1 MSFSYVF
8 VHGTGQNM
16 GAVKIQD
23 EVIKIQE
30 CSPITIQIFKK
41 TDHECINYTSTQS
54 GLSLQKS
61 LSYRNACKEI

>member
-8 VHGTGQNM
+8 VHETGQDM

-23 EVIKIQE
+23 KVIKIQE

-54 GLSLQKS
+54 GLRLQKS
-61 LSYRNACKEI
+61 LSYRSDCTKI